1 MLLEEV
7 RDIKKKNPSQAT
19 VAQEYKMKNA
29 NIKLESS
36 LANFQ
41 LLVNQMTNN
50 PSKFADLS
58 AKDRTK
64 RIEKINAFKIEAGS
78 TVQAYLAFTNNTSSM
93 QADEEAPMI
102 RRKGEDGEY
111 DHTRDL
117 TSEQILKQQQ

>member
-29 NIKLESS
+29 NIKLESA

-50 PSKFADLS
+50 PSKFPDLNP
-58 AKDRTK
+58 KDRQK
-64 RIEKINAFKIEAGS
+64 RIEKINAFKTEANS
-78 TVQAYLAFTNNTSSM
+78 TL
-93 QADEEAPMI
+93 
-102 RRKGEDGEY
+102 
-111 DHTRDL
+111 
-117 TSEQILKQQQ
+117 